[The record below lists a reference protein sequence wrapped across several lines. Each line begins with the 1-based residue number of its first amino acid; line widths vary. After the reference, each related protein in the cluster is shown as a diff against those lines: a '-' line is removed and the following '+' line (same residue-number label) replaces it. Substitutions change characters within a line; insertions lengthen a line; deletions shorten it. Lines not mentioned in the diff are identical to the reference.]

1 MNRLDLIIDA
11 LECAK
16 QQTIK
21 GVMYPAGYHMML
33 AQALAAARELR
44 DLKPVAWIDEGFIEW
59 ENNHSQFWAEKNH
72 GTKLYALDEVT
83 K

>member
-1 MNRLDLIIDA
+1 MKRLDLIIDA
-11 LECAK
+11 LDVSESLFYD
-16 QQTIK
+16 QTK
-21 GVMYPAGYHMML
+21 L
-33 AQALAAARELR
+33 QEALQAARELR
-44 DLKPVAWIDEGFIEW
+44 DMKPVAWIDEGFIEW